1 MFKITIFTLFI
12 LAVLSGCSADYKKL
26 SQNSYSSES
35 KFNKTLIKEYKKLAE
50 FEAEEMH
57 DWNSAKLYS
66 IKAIKSY
73 EGKLIKPEPI
83 INRNIKDEHK
93 NDLLKAYENLLVIY
107 EQSLEKDPI
116 NLALAITS
124 LDCWAE
130 QQEEG
135 WQIDHIEKCK
145 SKFIKSTNEIYINLK
160 DEKLIKDL
168 ENESNKTIDSLQKKE
183 IEKIVYFDFDDYI
196 LSEEKIT
203 EIKKIIRQNINKK
216 YIILGHTDTKGSKEY
231 NYKLSKKRA
240 MVIQSILIDYGISQS
255 NILIYPRGE
264 NKLAVFTPDE
274 TPHPANRRAVIN
286 ITY

>member
-83 INRNIKDEHK
+83 NNRNIKDEHK

-107 EQSLEKDPI
+107 EQSLEKDP
-116 NLALAITS
+116 TS
-124 LDCWAE
+124 FYTLSISFCSLS
-130 QQEEG
+130 G
-135 WQIDHIEKCK
+135 FFK
-145 SKFIKSTNEIYINLK
+145 S
-160 DEKLIKDL
+160 
-168 ENESNKTIDSLQKKE
+168 
-183 IEKIVYFDFDDYI
+183 
-196 LSEEKIT
+196 
-203 EIKKIIRQNINKK
+203 R
-216 YIILGHTDTKGSKEY
+216 
-231 NYKLSKKRA
+231 
-240 MVIQSILIDYGISQS
+240 
-255 NILIYPRGE
+255 
-264 NKLAVFTPDE
+264 
-274 TPHPANRRAVIN
+274 
-286 ITY
+286 

>member
-1 MFKITIFTLFI
+1 MFLLF
-12 LAVLSGCSADYKKL
+12 
-26 SQNSYSSES
+26 
-35 KFNKTLIKEYKKLAE
+35 
-50 FEAEEMH
+50 
-57 DWNSAKLYS
+57 
-66 IKAIKSY
+66 
-73 EGKLIKPEPI
+73 
-83 INRNIKDEHK
+83 HK

-196 LSEEKIT
+196 LSIIISISMILTMIVAGLFGILVPVTLKKLNVDPAISSSVFVTTIT
-203 EIKKIIRQNINKK
+203 DVIGFVSF
-216 YIILGHTDTKGSKEY
+216 LGVGAY
-231 NYKLSKKRA
+231 FL
-240 MVIQSILIDYGISQS
+240 
-255 NILIYPRGE
+255 
-264 NKLAVFTPDE
+264 
-274 TPHPANRRAVIN
+274 
-286 ITY
+286 